1 MNFVTTTFLWD
12 IDQAVHKFSNLPI
25 MGERR
30 KRQRLSDD
38 GTAAVTSTADDEP
51 IPSTNGEK
59 HRKETNASA
68 RRSLFVRSLPATATS
83 ESLTQLFSQN
93 YPLKHATV
101 VLDPATQ
108 QSKGY
113 GFVTFTDADD
123 AQRAKDEF
131 HGQTFQGRKLKVE
144 IAEPRH
150 RDDRTSN
157 GLRGKGKSAMLT
169 EALSAKNARE
179 EKLAEAR
186 KPPKLIVRNLPW
198 SIKSPDQ
205 LGALFLKFGKV
216 KHSTLPKVKG
226 TQAGFGFVVMRGR
239 KNAEKALAAING
251 QLIDGRTLAVDWAV
265 EKEVWEKQKTA
276 DDGFEEGKSSEN
288 VSEDGED
295 ASPDS
300 KRERGSGA
308 GPASFDTED
317 DVANFMKS
325 HFDELEEEDEDE
337 DEAEEDADGTES
349 SRGEDDDID
358 GDEISDVDVQA
369 HVDSGKSPRITDNS
383 STLFIRNLPFTT
395 LDADLKEH
403 FMQFGPVRYARVVMD
418 RATDRPRGTGFVC
431 FFNVEDADKCFRG
444 APRYQPTGANAIK
457 KGDKA
462 APLVKHS
469 ILENEA
475 ADTTGM
481 FTIDGRILQV
491 ARAVERDQAA
501 KLTEE
506 GTNFRD
512 HRDKDKRRLY
522 LLSEGTVA
530 AGTPLYAMLA
540 PSEIKMREDSAMQR
554 KKLIQNNPTL
564 HLSLT
569 RLSIRNL
576 PRNVTSKDL
585 KALAREAV
593 VGFAKDV
600 KNGTRAQLSKEEE
613 ARGGDEM
620 REAEKQRKAK
630 GKGIVRQSKIV
641 FEGREGAKVSED
653 SGAGRSR
660 GYGFIEYSSHR
671 WALMGLRWLNGH
683 AVESGT
689 GKKQRLIVEFAIEN
703 AQVVSRRKEREE
715 KARIRSKEVLE
726 ARTKGEVPEKEKKV
740 LPRDTLMAKT
750 RKGAKPGAKG
760 KPGDTKRA
768 LGKPNSK
775 FGAKGGD
782 RRQGVKR
789 KRDSDEVQTK
799 KGPSPKSQ
807 PTVSGEAKNF
817 KPGFPPGE
825 EGRLA
830 RRQQIIAKKRTM
842 RRARKKGGRS

>member
-1 MNFVTTTFLWD
+1 MNHNFFCEILELSVHTF
-12 IDQAVHKFSNLPI
+12 QQLPT

-30 KRQRLSDD
+30 KRQRLSED
-38 GTAAVTSTADDEP
+38 GTAAVTATSDDEP
-51 IPSTNGEK
+51 IPSTIGEK
-59 HRKETNASA
+59 HRKETGASA
-68 RRSLFVRSLPATATS
+68 RRSLFVRSLSATVTS

-101 VLDPATQ
+101 VLDPITQ

-123 AQRAKDEF
+123 AQKAKDEF
-131 HGQTFQGRKLKVE
+131 HGHIFQGRKLKVE

-150 RDDRTSN
+150 RDSDKKI
-157 GLRGKGKSAMLT
+157 GLGGKGKSGVLT
-169 EALSAKNARE
+169 EAHTAKKARE
-179 EKLAEAR
+179 EKLGEAR

-198 SIKSPDQ
+198 SIKTSDQ
-205 LGALFLKFGKV
+205 LAALFLRYGKV
-216 KHSTLPKVKG
+216 KHSTLPKIKG
-226 TQAGFGFVVMRGR
+226 TQAGFGFVMMRGK

-251 QLIDGRTLAVDWAV
+251 QVVDGRTLAVDWAV

-276 DDGFEEGKSSEN
+276 DDEVEERDHAENAIEEDENISS
-288 VSEDGED
+288 DGQNI
-295 ASPDS
+295 A
-300 KRERGSGA
+300 GSG
-308 GPASFDTED
+308 GPISFDTED

-325 HFDELEEEDEDE
+325 HFNELEEEDEDE
-337 DEAEEDADGTES
+337 EEGQAEED
-349 SRGEDDDID
+349 EDDLEGSRDEDKDSVEEEDSD
-358 GDEISDVDVQA
+358 GEGQTHI
-369 HVDSGKSPRITDNS
+369 DSGKSPRITDNS

-395 LDADLKEH
+395 LDSDLKEH

-431 FFNVEDADKCFRG
+431 FFNVDDADKCFRG
-444 APRYQPTGANAIK
+444 APRYQMTGANTTK
-457 KGDKA
+457 KGDTA
-462 APLVKHS
+462 APLAKHS

-475 ADTTGM
+475 ADTSGM
-481 FTIDGRILQV
+481 YTIDGRILQV

-501 KLTEE
+501 KITEE
-506 GTNFRD
+506 GTKFRD

-540 PSEIKMREDSAMQR
+540 PSEVKMREDSAMQR

-569 RLSIRNL
+569 RLSVRNI
-576 PRNVTSKDL
+576 PRNITSKDL

-613 ARGGDEM
+613 ARGGEEM

-683 AVESGT
+683 AVESAA

-726 ARTKGEVPEKEKKV
+726 ARAKGEAPEKEKKV
-740 LPRDTLMAKT
+740 LSRDTLMAKT
-750 RKGAKPGAKG
+750 RKGTKAGGKGRTGNAKQ
-760 KPGDTKRA
+760 A
-768 LGKPNSK
+768 LGKPNGK
-775 FGAKGGD
+775 FGTKGGD
-782 RRQGVKR
+782 RQQGVKR
-789 KRDSDEVQTK
+789 KRDSDEGPNGKGLSK
-799 KGPSPKSQ
+799 KAQ
-807 PTVSGEAKNF
+807 PATNGDAKKL

-830 RRQQIIAKKRTM
+830 RRQQIIAKKRLM
-842 RRARKKGGRS
+842 RRARKKGGNS